1 MSNNQFRRD
10 PVTGIWSIIIEDE
23 YDVSDLIGHTHVRPG
38 AGSAAKPGMYDTGR
52 EAKTAPEIFAI
63 RNDGSQANQPGWTV
77 RVLPM
82 AQPFLQI
89 FGDLNSRGVGLYDVL
104 DGIGAHEL
112 VIESPTSG
120 PQMHE
125 MELQQIQD
133 VLLAYRARIL
143 DLKRDTR
150 FRYVMVHK
158 NYGEGA
164 DDLRFHSH
172 SHIIATPITPARV
185 KIELMN
191 QMEHFK
197 FKERCLFCDIIF
209 QELNDN
215 ERIIY
220 QNDKFVVLSPFA
232 SRAPFSVWILPKTH
246 ETFFEWNNDYRQ
258 LAEAVKEI
266 LVRINSV
273 LQDPN
278 FVMVLHTGPNMATG
292 ADRGYWQTLEKD
304 YHWYIEI
311 TPRFRTFTSF
321 EIGSG
326 FQVNVVSPERAT
338 QILNTGHLS

>member
-1 MSNNQFRRD
+1 MKNNQFRRD
-10 PVTGIWSIIIEDE
+10 PITGIWSIILEGE
-23 YDVSDLIGHTHVRPG
+23 YDANDLVKHTHLRPDS
-38 AGSAAKPGMYDTGR
+38 GSEGKTSQYDSGS
-52 EAKTAPEIFAI
+52 EGETAPEIFAI
-63 RNDGSQANQPGWTV
+63 RNDGSQSNQPGWTV

-89 FGDLNSRGVGLYDVL
+89 FGDLNSRGIGLYDVL

-112 VIESPTSG
+112 VIESPTAG
-120 PQMHE
+120 PQMHD

-158 NYGEGA
+158 NYGEG
-164 DDLRFHSH
+164 DGDLRFHAH

-209 QELNDN
+209 QELSDE
-215 ERIIY
+215 ERVIY
-220 QNDKFVVLSPFA
+220 ENDKFVALSPFA

-246 ETFFEWNNDYRQ
+246 ETFFEWNNDYSH
-258 LAEAVKEI
+258 LAEALKGI
-266 LVRINSV
+266 LLKITKI
-273 LQDPN
+273 LKGPN
-278 FVMVLHTGPNMATG
+278 FVMVLHTGPNTATG
-292 ADRGYWQTLEKD
+292 VERGYWQTLEKD

-326 FQVNVVSPERAT
+326 FQVNVVAPERAT
-338 QILNTGHLS
+338 QILKTGQLS